1 VAKAGGRC
9 NRHVFEEPGNA
20 GRVSHRRSYS
30 MVKHLSSL
38 AASRHQNPLH
48 GETFLFVSSSVSLEH
63 LLLLNGDMGSV
74 AKALPAGYHR
84 TSANCTGIMQSKAKR
99 KC

>member
-1 VAKAGGRC
+1 
-9 NRHVFEEPGNA
+9 
-20 GRVSHRRSYS
+20 

-38 AASRHQNPLH
+38 AAPRHQNPLH

-84 TSANCTGIMQSKAKR
+84 T
-99 KC
+99 